1 MNQMSKLLLSAL
13 AAMLATASI
22 AGARP
27 NTTAMTCAEATATV
41 AFAGAIVL
49 STGEFTYQR
58 FVSGIGHCMPRQ
70 TTGPGVAPT
79 RDNRSCQVGFICT
92 RPDWFNGDNK

>member
-1 MNQMSKLLLSAL
+1 MSKLLLSAL
-13 AAMLATASI
+13 AAMLASASI

-27 NTTAMTCAEATATV
+27 NTTTMSCAEAAATV
-41 AFAGAIVL
+41 ARAGVIVL

-70 TTGPGVAPT
+70 TTGPGVART
-79 RDNRSCQVGFICT
+79 RDNPSCPVGFICT
-92 RPDWFNGDNK
+92 RQDWFMGDNK